1 MPPNCAAFFANQ
13 PSPIVAMADHDHLP
27 LHASRIATPP
37 RHSWR
42 WGVPI
47 MLVLLS
53 LAILT
58 GMPWQA
64 QRMEASDKQTQ
75 LIADTLWVEQTIRF
89 QLDRNE
95 ESIAL
100 IAADILRGQLT
111 PKQFKERT
119 GPLVGNSREINRM
132 IWLDASGN
140 MVAASDN
147 IDMSQSRLPPAT
159 QRAAAQAAKSH
170 LPRYSFP
177 EAIEDTDGDL
187 LIDYWLPIFADGSY
201 LGLLGMTYRVASLLD
216 DMVPWWFA
224 QDNQLDLLDSDEYV
238 IAHRTSGGP
247 GRGVYTHQRT
257 LDLPGL
263 NLILR
268 TNSVKDSPKLMPNLL
283 VGTVIVLSL
292 GLAWTLWALSRDV
305 NRRLA
310 VEGALRE
317 QVEFRTAMENS
328 LVTGMR
334 ARDLEGRLTYVN
346 PAFCAMVGLSAEQ
359 LLGHLP
365 PMPYWAPEALSEYQ
379 KRLAEIK
386 AGTMTSKGFET
397 IFQRSD
403 GSRFPVLI
411 FEAALLDEA
420 GRHTGWMGSIL
431 DISERKQAEELNHR
445 QREKLQSSAR
455 LASMGEIAST
465 LAHELN
471 QPLAAISSYT
481 TGALNLL
488 NDPANAG
495 KPRDSL
501 LKSALEKAAMQ
512 AQRAGKIIR
521 SVHAFV
527 KQREPARLP
536 LQLQSVI
543 DTVRPLIL
551 LQAQPSFV
559 KVDIT
564 SAADLPLVLADRV
577 LLEQVILNLTRNA
590 IESMQQMPPQRK
602 LLRIQIACSQTDSHH
617 SAISTT
623 IIDQGHG
630 IPAEVSERL
639 YSPFFSTK
647 AEGMGMGLNICRTVI
662 EFHGGTLT
670 HAVNPEG
677 GTIFQFVLP
686 AAEGMT
692 GPMQA
697 VVPIVAVTAAAAAD
711 GVVEITANS

>member
-1 MPPNCAAFFANQ
+1 
-13 PSPIVAMADHDHLP
+13 
-27 LHASRIATPP
+27 
-37 RHSWR
+37 
-42 WGVPI
+42 

-58 GMPWQA
+58 GLPWQA
-64 QRMEASDKQTQ
+64 QRMEANDKQAQ

-95 ESIAL
+95 ETLGL
-100 IAADILRGQLT
+100 IGADIVRGQVT

-119 GPLVGNSREINRM
+119 GPLVGTSREIYRLV
-132 IWLDASGN
+132 WLDASGELL
-140 MVAASDN
+140 AASDN
-147 IDMSQSRLPPAT
+147 TNLSQLRLPT
-159 QRAAAQAAKSH
+159 TAQSAKSH
-170 LPRYSFP
+170 LPRYRFP
-177 EAIEDTDGDL
+177 EGLDDTGGES
-187 LIDYWLPIFADGSY
+187 LIDYWLPLYADNRY
-201 LGLLGMTYRVASLLD
+201 LGLLGMTYRLSSLLD

-224 QDNQLDLLDSDEYV
+224 QDNQLELLDSDDYV
-238 IAHRTSGGP
+238 VAHREAGGP
-247 GRGVYTHQRT
+247 GRGVYTHQRV

-263 NLILR
+263 DLILR
-268 TNSVKDSPKLMPNLL
+268 TNSVKAAPTLMPNLL
-283 VGTVIVLSL
+283 VGAVMILSL

-403 GSRFPVLI
+403 GTRFPVLI

-431 DISERKQAEELNHR
+431 DISERKQAEEMTHR

-488 NDPANAG
+488 NDPANAVH
-495 KPRDSL
+495 PRDAL
-501 LKSALEKAAMQ
+501 LKPALEKAAAQ
-512 AQRAGKIIR
+512 AHRAGQIIR

-527 KQREPARLP
+527 KQRAPARLP
-536 LQLQSVI
+536 LQLQTVI

-551 LQAQPSFV
+551 LQAQPTFV
-559 KVDIT
+559 KVHLT
-564 SAADLPLVLADRV
+564 SATDLPLVLADRV

-590 IESMQQMPPQRK
+590 IESMQQMPAQRK
-602 LLRIQIACSQTDSHH
+602 QLRINVARGLTVTQQPAVSI
-617 SAISTT
+617 T

-630 IPAEVSERL
+630 IPADVSDRL

-670 HAVNPEG
+670 HSVNPIG
-677 GTIFQFVLP
+677 GTIFEFVLP
-686 AAEGMT
+686 AVDVLQNVLGEH
-692 GPMQA
+692 
-697 VVPIVAVTAAAAAD
+697 
-711 GVVEITANS
+711 ITSIDEALVNT